1 MHLNA
6 TKSESLKTGSDPRD
20 SAVAKLQ
27 AGQLEHGYLRYWA
40 KELGVA
46 DLAERLLSEVEA

>member
-20 SAVAKLQ
+20 ETPETPE